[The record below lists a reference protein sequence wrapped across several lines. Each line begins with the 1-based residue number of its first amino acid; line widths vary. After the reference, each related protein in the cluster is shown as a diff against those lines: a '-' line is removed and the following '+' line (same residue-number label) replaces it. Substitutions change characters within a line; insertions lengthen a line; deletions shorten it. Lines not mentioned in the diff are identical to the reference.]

1 MVKERGKISYWDPLP
16 ARSSF
21 KMKGEKVCLKESTIR
36 EIIPQEE
43 RGMGHILQA
52 EGICCQLNCAV
63 RNGEGVS
70 LGRRGIITA
79 GASGRIRG
87 WRACAHVVLVQ
98 PLSHVWPFA
107 APWTAARQAALS
119 STISRVPSESCPLD
133 RWCYL
138 TISFSFGPQSFP
150 ASGSVSVNQLFA
162 SGGQSIGASA
172 LASVLSMN
180 IWSWFL

>member
-98 PLSHVWPFA
+98 PLSHV
-107 APWTAARQAALS
+107 
-119 STISRVPSESCPLD
+119 
-133 RWCYL
+133 
-138 TISFSFGPQSFP
+138 
-150 ASGSVSVNQLFA
+150 
-162 SGGQSIGASA
+162 
-172 LASVLSMN
+172 
-180 IWSWFL
+180 